1 MSTIRATSN
10 GDATPAPPSP
20 ISLNDWS
27 IEKALALYNIP
38 GWSSGYFSINARGH
52 LCVFPMGQPGPSI
65 DLMDVIE
72 DIQERRLGFP
82 CVVRF
87 QDVLR
92 ARVKA
97 INEIFRNAIRESGY
111 QGQYFGVY
119 PIKVNQMREVVEE
132 VVDAGAP
139 YHFGLEAG
147 SKGELL
153 VVLALNQDPEALTV
167 CNGYKDEEFM
177 RLALLGRKLGR
188 KVVVVIEK
196 LSELE
201 VLLQL
206 ADEMNVQPLIGL
218 RSKLTTKGTGKWESS
233 SGDFAKFGLTAPE
246 LIEAVRLLKSTGRE
260 KQAVLFHFHVGSQLT
275 DIHTVKDA
283 VNEGARIYAKLHKMG
298 LGMEY
303 FDVGGGLAV
312 DYEGSRSLH
321 VSSMNYTA
329 EEYAADVIE
338 KVMQICADEEVPHPH
353 LVSESG
359 RAITA
364 HHSCIL
370 MNVFGHIEIGS
381 GQPLEIPD
389 SEPVTQMR
397 EIVESLTA
405 KNARETYHD
414 AVSKKEEVLSAF
426 KLGVVGL
433 EERAEVERLFWKLC
447 RALVQINKR
456 RKRVPHDTRELGDQ
470 IADQY
475 MANFSLF
482 QSAPDH
488 WAFDQLFPIVPIH
501 RLDEAPTRDSTI
513 VDITCD
519 SDGKIDRFIEND
531 QIDETLALHPL
542 IPGQP
547 YYLGMFLT
555 GAYQDIMGDMHNL
568 FGRVN
573 EVHVYADDDDPEDF
587 YLETVIPGDTIE
599 KVLARVQYE
608 PPDLAKR
615 VKAALDQRVRDGS
628 LKPKEGVGLSD
639 FFDQVMRGYTY
650 LRTPEPTSNAEQ
662 GGQIG
667 QSGQNGQR
675 PTLAYPLAVAPSPE
689 APASAPPSP
698 EAPAS
703 PEAPSTNGSSSQSK
717 LSTTEASAL
726 SAAPKS

>member
-1 MSTIRATSN
+1 MSSPRTVAHSDNSPPLTSTGEWTIERALS
-10 GDATPAPPSP
+10 
-20 ISLNDWS
+20 
-27 IEKALALYNIP
+27 LYNIP

-65 DLMDVIE
+65 DLMDVVE

-92 ARVKA
+92 ARVVA
-97 INEIFRNAIRESGY
+97 VNEMFRSAIRESGY

-139 YHFGLEAG
+139 YHYGLEAG

-153 VVLALNQDPEALTV
+153 IVLALNQDPEALTV

-196 LSELE
+196 LSELSA
-201 VLLQL
+201 LLAL
-206 ADEMNVQPLIGL
+206 SDEMNVSPLIGL

-246 LIEAVRLLKSTGRE
+246 LIEAVRILKAAGRE
-260 KQAVLFHFHVGSQLT
+260 QQAVLFHFHVGSQLT
-275 DIHTVKDA
+275 DIRTVKDA
-283 VNEGARIYAKLHKMG
+283 VNEGARIYAKLKKMG

-312 DYEGSRSLH
+312 DYEGSRTTN

-338 KVMQICADEEVPHPH
+338 KVMQICADEGVPHPH

-364 HHSCIL
+364 HHSCVI

-381 GQPLEIPD
+381 GQPLEVD
-389 SEPVTQMR
+389 GSAVVQQMR
-397 EIVESLTA
+397 EIVDGLTP
-405 KNARETYHD
+405 KNAREAYHD
-414 AVSKKEEVLSAF
+414 AVAKKEEVLSAF
-426 KLGVVGL
+426 KLGMIEL

-447 RALVQINKR
+447 RALVELNKK

-488 WAFDQLFPIVPIH
+488 WAFDQIFPIVPIH

-519 SDGKIDRFIEND
+519 SDGKIDRFIEHD
-531 QIDETLALHPL
+531 QVDETLALHPL
-542 IPGQP
+542 RPGEP
-547 YYLGMFLT
+547 YFLGMFLT

-587 YLETVIPGDTIE
+587 YLETVIPGDTVD
-599 KVLARVQYE
+599 KVLQRVQYD

-615 VKAALDQRVRDGS
+615 IKAALDQRVRDGS
-628 LKPKEGVGLSD
+628 LKPKEGVGLTA
-639 FFDQVMRGYTY
+639 FFEQVMKGYTY
-650 LRTPEPTSNAEQ
+650 LRPTEPLPSSVAGTPIAREQ
-662 GGQIG
+662 
-667 QSGQNGQR
+667 S
-675 PTLAYPLAVAPSPE
+675 AVHSIPGYGLT
-689 APASAPPSP
+689 PAASV
-698 EAPAS
+698 ETPA
-703 PEAPSTNGSSSQSK
+703 ANVASSQSK
-717 LSTTEASAL
+717 LTTT
-726 SAAPKS
+726 